1 MYLITTL
8 FPVYAKLSH
17 AGNGRAKV
25 QLTGEINDGHDY
37 STDTDTTVVEFEIT
51 GSFLE
56 QLIET
61 CESTFVQMMVVGVS

>member
-1 MYLITTL
+1 MYLITNL
-8 FPVYAKLSH
+8 SLVYAKLSH

-37 STDTDTTVVEFEIT
+37 SADTDKTVVDFEIT